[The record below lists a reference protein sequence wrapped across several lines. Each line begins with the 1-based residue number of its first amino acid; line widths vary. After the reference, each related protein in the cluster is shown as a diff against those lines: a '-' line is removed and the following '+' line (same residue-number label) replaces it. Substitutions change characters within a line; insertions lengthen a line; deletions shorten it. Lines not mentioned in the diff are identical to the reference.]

1 MVRLWHKGK
10 EKWILCKH
18 VQGGEIGKIMKIVQ
32 KTRGMAQ
39 TNSGYQRFFFCCS
52 MNEYTDYADKY

>member
-39 TNSGYQRFFFCCS
+39 TNSG
-52 MNEYTDYADKY
+52 